1 MSSNQIAWIQL
12 TDTCTQN
19 QKLTEQENHSAARDQ
34 IGKRGLVSSPDYFF
48 SCMKK
53 NSLGMRLGG
62 GGGGGG
68 GGIGRKRFTNITVLS
83 HGGLEKP
90 SGHIDNVPRLSPE
103 NWTVLVSHSLTPV
116 RVRLCSL
123 TPAYYRVWK

>member
-62 GGGGGG
+62 EG

-90 SGHIDNVPRLSPE
+90 SGHIDNVPRLSPV

-123 TPAYYRVWK
+123 TPAY

>member
-62 GGGGGG
+62 EG

-103 NWTVLVSHSLTPV
+103 NKTVLVSHSLTPV

-123 TPAYYRVWK
+123 TPAY

>member
-12 TDTCTQN
+12 TDTCIQN

-34 IGKRGLVSSPDYFF
+34 IGNRGLVSSPDYFF

-62 GGGGGG
+62 EG

-123 TPAYYRVWK
+123 TPAY